1 MIQLSRQ
8 EFTREVNPLS
18 GKNDATVLRNILEE
32 NYKKHLTLRNCSE
45 DRFSRAH
52 EYIMQLLE
60 ASSVYRDEIIENHR
74 GDLWRPRYH
83 VETKELQ
90 QNLSI
95 STIPLQKLHQYVSEE
110 TVLKEIT
117 LHNSSTMGLK
127 TLLAA
132 YVANKIF
139 TSNFANAI
147 KKLSTTKSESKIA
160 FLIYTKKC

>member
-95 STIPLQKLHQYVSEE
+95 STIPLQKLQQYVSEE

-139 TSNFANAI
+139 TSNFANSI

>member
-95 STIPLQKLHQYVSEE
+95 STIPLQKLQQYVSEE